1 MRECHAELGSA
12 SNKIKMKYQTLKR
25 VQGDRKSFLQEP
37 KKETRQNILTKVNRI
52 WYFKKVHPGERM
64 KKITYSAPSVKK
76 AFKILNA
83 ISDSSKGLGISDLSK
98 KLKIGKSTVHG
109 ITTALEEMGILVRD
123 PLYKRYTVGY
133 SLLEL
138 CRTAYGKLELKD
150 LARKPMEKLMERV
163 GETVFLGVLNGDH
176 VTIVDMVES
185 RNEMKITSPPGTR
198 LPLFAGSTGKV
209 LLSQIEREKLREM
222 IQKKGPVRYTSKT
235 MTDPRQYLREVEK
248 AGKQGYA
255 VDDEEYIPGVRAVAA
270 PLLSTAFPPAAIWVV
285 GFTSTLDDQKVK
297 MVIREIQET
306 VKEINRSLGATYPN
320 GFLA

>member
-1 MRECHAELGSA
+1 
-12 SNKIKMKYQTLKR
+12 
-25 VQGDRKSFLQEP
+25 
-37 KKETRQNILTKVNRI
+37 
-52 WYFKKVHPGERM
+52 M

-76 AFKILNA
+76 AFKILYA
-83 ISDSSKGLGISDLSK
+83 ISDSSNGLGISDLSK

-109 ITTALEEMGILVRD
+109 ITTALEELGVLVRD

-138 CRTAYGKLELKD
+138 CRTAFAKIDLKD
-150 LARKPMEKLMERV
+150 LARKPMEKLMGKV

-198 LPLFAGSTGKV
+198 LPLLAGATGRV
-209 LLSQIEREKLREM
+209 LLSQIEKEKSKEM
-222 IQKKGPVRYTSKT
+222 IQKKGLVRYTSKT
-235 MTDPRQYLREVEK
+235 VIDQRQFLREIEK
-248 AGKQGYA
+248 VKGQGYA

-270 PLLSTAFPPAAIWVV
+270 PLVFPSSPPAALWVV

-297 MVIREIQET
+297 TVTREIQATIQEI
-306 VKEINRSLGATYPN
+306 KESLEGTLTK
-320 GFLA
+320 GVLA